1 MMLRRLTGMLLV
13 AGLAGCA
20 STSPTSEDRRLSYR
34 DGSEY
39 FWPTTRGLVS
49 RSAAPTGVTYY
60 FQVDS
65 KRVCWAFEVPGTWQ
79 LGREAALLRRIDGK
93 GVAGVW
99 LFGLRDIG
107 ATSMEDAILK
117 AAAQSD
123 QQFARHLPG
132 AARSTLTPYPRVPG
146 AWQWTLPP
154 RTEESGRIVMAP
166 PRWYLPVGDAW
177 LAQFTLAV
185 PPDVDADT
193 FVGGILQSL
202 TTSREARC
210 YEARMRELG
219 ALR

>member
-1 MMLRRLTGMLLV
+1 MILRRLAGILLLTV
-13 AGLAGCA
+13 LAGCD
-20 STSPTSEDRRLSYR
+20 STSPIPEDRRLSYR

-49 RSAAPTGVTYY
+49 RSAAAAAGATYY
-60 FQVDS
+60 FQIDS

-79 LGREAALLRRIDGK
+79 LGREAGVLRRIDGK
-93 GVAGVW
+93 GVAAVW
-99 LFGLRDIG
+99 LFGLRDID
-107 ATSMEDAILK
+107 ATSMEDAIRK

-123 QQFARHLPG
+123 QQFVKHMPG
-132 AARSTLTPYPRVPG
+132 ARSTLTPYPRMPG
-146 AWQWTLPP
+146 AWQWTLPA
-154 RTEESGRIVMAP
+154 RTEESGRIVMIP
-166 PRWYLPVGDAW
+166 PRWYLPVGDTW

-185 PPDVDADT
+185 PPGVDADA
-193 FVGGILQSL
+193 FVGGVLQSL